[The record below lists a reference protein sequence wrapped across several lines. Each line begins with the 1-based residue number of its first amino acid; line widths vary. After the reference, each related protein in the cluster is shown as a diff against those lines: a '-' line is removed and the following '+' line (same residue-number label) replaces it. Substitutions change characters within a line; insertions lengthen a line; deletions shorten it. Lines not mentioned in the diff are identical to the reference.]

1 MDGHDGG
8 DETMKRNRTKIAIA
22 DTFISLLNDN
32 TIDKITVKM
41 ITDAVGC
48 SRKTFY
54 YYFTDVYELTR
65 YVCDQH
71 VQTFMGIASSADGV
85 RDAFLSLVN
94 YLNEHRQVILNM
106 FHGYGKQELQR
117 FTWQTTKFYT
127 SRFISHYSEGRNVT
141 EEALSPVIHMYEY
154 MLFGMLVDWLEHSMT
169 QIDYQRTLD
178 IALSGLPYVIGHVE
192 SQG

>member
-1 MDGHDGG
+1 
-8 DETMKRNRTKIAIA
+8 MKRNRTKTAIA
-22 DTFISLLNDN
+22 DAFVALLSDN

-65 YVCDQH
+65 YVCDKH
-71 VQTFMGIASSADGV
+71 VQNFMSIASGLEGV
-85 RDAFLSLVN
+85 RDAFLALVK
-94 YLNEHRQVILNM
+94 YLNEHRQTILNM

-127 SRFISHYSEGRNVT
+127 GRFISLSTEGRNISD
-141 EEALSPVIHMYEY
+141 EDLEPVIRMYEY
-154 MLFGMLVDWLEHSMT
+154 MMFGMLVDWLEHSMT

-178 IALSGLPYVIGHVE
+178 IALAGLPYVISGIE
-192 SQG
+192 RKG

>member
-1 MDGHDGG
+1 
-8 DETMKRNRTKIAIA
+8 MKRNRTKLAIA
-22 DTFISLLNDN
+22 DAFVKLLYEN

-54 YYFTDVYELTR
+54 YYFADVYELTR
-65 YVCDQH
+65 YVCDERIQDIKNITSG
-71 VQTFMGIASSADGV
+71 VDGV
-85 RDAFLSLVN
+85 RDNFLALVS
-94 YLNEHRQVILNM
+94 YLNEHRPVILNM

-117 FTWQTTKFYT
+117 LTWETTEYFTG
-127 SRFISHYSEGRNVT
+127 RFMSLYSAGRDVS
-141 EEALSPVIHMYEY
+141 EKDLEPVIHMYEY

-178 IALSGLPYVIGHVE
+178 IALSCLPNVIGHVE
-192 SQG
+192 NRN

>member
-1 MDGHDGG
+1 
-8 DETMKRNRTKIAIA
+8 MKRNRTKLAIA
-22 DTFISLLNDN
+22 DAFISLLNEN

-41 ITDAVGC
+41 ITDTVGC

-65 YVCDQH
+65 YVCDNH
-71 VQTFMGIASSADGV
+71 VQTFMDIASGVEGV
-85 RDAFLSLVN
+85 RDAFLALVN

-117 FTWQTTKFYT
+117 FTWQTTKYYT
-127 SRFISHYSEGRNVT
+127 NRFISHYSEGRNVT
-141 EEALSPVIHMYEY
+141 QQELATVIHKYEY

-169 QIDYQRTLD
+169 QTDYQRTLD
-178 IALSGLPYVIGHVE
+178 IALSGLPYVIGHIE
-192 SQG
+192 HGE

>member
-1 MDGHDGG
+1 
-8 DETMKRNRTKIAIA
+8 MKRNRTKLAIA
-22 DTFISLLNDN
+22 DAFIALLGEN

-65 YVCDQH
+65 YVCDNH
-71 VQTFMGIASSADGV
+71 VQTFMGIASGVEGV
-85 RDAFLSLVN
+85 RDTFLALVN
-94 YLNEHRQVILNM
+94 YLNEHRQVVLNM
-106 FHGYGKQELQR
+106 FHGYGKQELQH
-117 FTWQTTKFYT
+117 FTWQTTTFYT
-127 SRFISHYSEGRNVT
+127 NRFISLYSEGHELT
-141 EEALSPVIHMYEY
+141 AQQLEPVIHMYEY

-178 IALSGLPYVIGHVE
+178 IALSGLPYVIGHIE
-192 SQG
+192 KTTEA

>member
-1 MDGHDGG
+1 
-8 DETMKRNRTKIAIA
+8 MKRNRTKLAIA
-22 DTFISLLNDN
+22 DAFIALLGDN

-65 YVCDQH
+65 YVCDNH
-71 VQTFMGIASSADGV
+71 VQTFMGIASGVEGV
-85 RDAFLSLVN
+85 RDAFLALVN
-94 YLNEHRQVILNM
+94 YLNENRQVVLNM
-106 FHGYGKQELQR
+106 FNGYGKQELQR

-127 SRFISHYSEGRNVT
+127 NRFISHYSEGRNIT
-141 EEALSPVIHMYEY
+141 DEQLAPVIHVYEY

-178 IALSGLPYVIGHVE
+178 IALAGLPHVIDHIAE
-192 SQG
+192 QA

>member
-1 MDGHDGG
+1 
-8 DETMKRNRTKIAIA
+8 MKRNRTKLAIA
-22 DTFISLLNDN
+22 DAFVKLLNEN

-41 ITDAVGC
+41 ITDSVGC

-54 YYFTDVYELTR
+54 YYFADVYELTR

-71 VQTFMGIASSADGV
+71 VQEFMTIATGVEGV
-85 RDAFLSLVN
+85 RDAFLALVA
-94 YLNEHRQVILNM
+94 YLNENRPVILNM

-127 SRFISHYSEGRNVT
+127 NHFISHYSAGHDLAEDD
-141 EEALSPVIHMYEY
+141 LLPVIRMYEY

-169 QIDYQRTLD
+169 QTDYQRTLD
-178 IALSGLPYVIGHVE
+178 IALSGLPYVIGHIE
-192 SQG
+192 SHK